1 MFLNRYPFIM
11 KVMVRTHPNYDTFRQ
26 IILEYI
32 RGKKYEPLGEK
43 ELFKKLS
50 ISLKFQALC
59 RMILEDLVQEG
70 IIKISKKKF
79 SLHGPPREL
88 MTGTIRVHVKG
99 FGFVV
104 PDHKIKYPQDIFI
117 PKHLTDS
124 AVDGDR
130 VEVEVNGASTSEK
143 GPEGKVIAV
152 LERGRTHIGATIHH
166 LAPAKG
172 GKAMAYAYSP
182 LLGNSKLIAVIPK
195 KKTVIGD
202 RVIIKVRNWGSEKEA
217 PEGEISH
224 FLGHISDP
232 SCDIKCAIEEFD
244 LRSVFPPEAIEQTLD
259 WGREVPKA
267 ELKKREDLTTLTTMT
282 IDPETAKDFDD
293 ALSISKD
300 KKGIYHLGVHIADV
314 AHYVSVGSPLDL
326 EAVQRGN
333 STYFPG
339 YCLPMLPHELSDHLC
354 SLQPDVIRLT
364 VSVLA
369 DFDKDGTMLSY
380 KIVRSFIKSAK
391 RFSYEE
397 AKQVLDGELKS
408 PHLDALKLMVELC
421 MLLKNK
427 RHERGSIDF
436 ALPELVIIV
445 DEKGQPHKTKRVEY
459 DITHQLVE
467 EFMLK
472 ANEIVAKHLADK
484 GKPVVFRVHEAP
496 DKEDFDDF
504 YAMARSL
511 GFTLPAAP
519 SQRDIQELFEKAK
532 KTPFAQQLAVG
543 FIRSMNL
550 ALYSPENIG
559 HYGLALEY
567 YCHFTSPIRRY
578 TDLVIQRLLF
588 DQEGK
593 DLQIDKIAEIASER
607 ERISF
612 RAESSVKLLKKLR
625 LMEHWM
631 KEEPL
636 EVYEALIT
644 RIKPFGLFFDIN
656 HLMLEGFLHIS
667 ELDNDYFVYNEPQNV
682 LIGRSSGKVYRAG
695 DTIKV
700 RPTAID
706 LVLLE
711 SRWELDLPK
720 KQRRRSK

>member
-1 MFLNRYPFIM
+1 
-11 KVMVRTHPNYDTFRQ
+11 MVKNHPNYDTFKQ
-26 IILEYI
+26 VILEYI
-32 RGKKYEPLGEK
+32 RGKKYLPLTEK

-50 ISLKFQALC
+50 ISPKFQALC
-59 RMILEDLVQEG
+59 RMILEDLQQEG
-70 IIKISKKKF
+70 VLKLSKKKF
-79 SLHGPPREL
+79 VLHGPPREL
-88 MTGTIRVHVKG
+88 MTGTIRVHAKG
-99 FGFVV
+99 FGFVI
-104 PDHKIKYPQDIFI
+104 PDHRIQYPQDIFI
-117 PKHLTDS
+117 PKHLTES

-130 VEVEVNGASTSEK
+130 VEVEVNATSTSDK

-166 LAPAKG
+166 IAAVKG
-172 GKAMAYAYSP
+172 TQRIAYAYSP
-182 LLGNSKLIAVIPK
+182 LLGSSKLIAVTPK

-202 RVIIKVRNWGSEKEA
+202 RVIIKVQSWGHDKEA

-232 SCDIKCAIEEFD
+232 SCDIQCAIEEFD
-244 LRSVFPPEAIEQTLD
+244 LHSVFPPEALDQTAD
-259 WGREVPKA
+259 WGREVQKS
-267 ELKKREDLTTLTTMT
+267 ELKKREDLTGITTMT

-314 AHYVSVGSPLDL
+314 AHYVPVDSPLDL
-326 EAVQRGN
+326 EAVVRGN

-369 DFDKDGTMLSY
+369 DFDKEGNMLGYRITRSY
-380 KIVRSFIKSAK
+380 IKSAK

-397 AKQVLDGELKS
+397 AKEVLDGELKS
-408 PHLDALKLMVELC
+408 PHLNELKLMVELC
-421 MLLKNK
+421 HLLKKK
-427 RHERGSIDF
+427 RHDRGSIDF

-472 ANEIVAKHLADK
+472 ANEIVAKHLSDK

-496 DKEDFDDF
+496 EKEDFEDF
-504 YAMARSL
+504 YALARSL
-511 GFTLPAAP
+511 GFSLPASP
-519 SQRDIQELFEKAK
+519 EQRDIQELFEKAQ
-532 KTPFAQQLAVG
+532 KTPFAQQLAVA

-550 ALYSPENIG
+550 AIYSSENVG

-567 YCHFTSPIRRY
+567 YTHFTSPIRRY

-593 DLQIDKIAEIASER
+593 DLQADKIAERCSER

-625 LMEHWM
+625 LMDHWM

-644 RIKPFGLFFDIN
+644 RIKPFGFFFELS

-667 ELDNDYFVYNEPQNV
+667 ELDNDYFVYNEAQNI
-682 LIGRSSGKVYRAG
+682 LIGRTAGKTYRAG

-700 RPTAID
+700 RPSAID

-711 SRWELDLPK
+711 SKWELDLPK
-720 KQRRRSK
+720 KQRRRAK

>member
-1 MFLNRYPFIM
+1 MA
-11 KVMVRTHPNYDTFRQ
+11 KTHPNYDTFKQ

-32 RGKKYEPLGEK
+32 RGKKYEPLSEK
-43 ELFKKLS
+43 ALFQRLS
-50 ISLKFQALC
+50 ISPKFQALC
-59 RMILEDLVQEG
+59 RMILEELMEKGVIELSQ
-70 IIKISKKKF
+70 KKF
-79 SLHGPPREL
+79 VLRGLPQEL

-104 PDHKIKYPQDIFI
+104 PDHRAQYPQDIFI
-117 PKHLTDS
+117 PKHLTDG

-130 VEVEVNGASTSEK
+130 VEVEVNDIVSAK
-143 GPEGKVIAV
+143 GPEGKVLSV

-166 LAPAKG
+166 LTHEGPKPV
-172 GKAMAYAYSP
+172 AYAYSP
-182 LLGNSKLIAVIPK
+182 LLGSSKLIALTPK
-195 KKTVIGD
+195 KNTVIGD
-202 RVIIKVRNWGSEKEA
+202 RVIIQVRKWGDEQEG

-232 SCDIKCAIEEFD
+232 SCDIQCAIEEFD
-244 LRSVFPPEAIEQTLD
+244 LRSVFPPEAIEQTSD
-259 WGREVPKA
+259 WGREVSKA
-267 ELKKREDLTTLTTMT
+267 ELKKREDLTTLTTVT

-300 KKGIYHLGVHIADV
+300 KKGYHLGVHIADV
-314 AHYVSVGSPLDL
+314 AHYVPVGTPLDL
-326 EAVQRGN
+326 EAQQRGN

-369 DFDKDGTMLSY
+369 DFDKDGTMTGY

-397 AKQVLDGELKS
+397 AKQVLDGEIKS

-421 MLLKNK
+421 NLLKQK

-472 ANEIVAKHLADK
+472 ANETVAKHLSDK
-484 GKPVVFRVHEAP
+484 GKPVVFRIHEAP

-504 YAMARSL
+504 YAMARSM
-511 GFTLPAAP
+511 GFSLPAAP
-519 SQRDIQELFEKAK
+519 TQKNIQELFEKAK

-550 ALYSPENIG
+550 ALYSPGNIG

-593 DLQIDKIAEIASER
+593 DLEIDKIAELCSER

-612 RAESSVKLLKKLR
+612 RAESSVKILKKLR
-625 LMEHWM
+625 LMDRWM
-631 KEEPL
+631 KEEPS
-636 EVYEALIT
+636 EVYDAIVT
-644 RIKPFGLFFDIN
+644 RIKPFGLFFEIT

-667 ELDNDYFVYNEPQNV
+667 ELENDYFVYNASENTLV
-682 LIGRSSGKVYRAG
+682 GRSSGKTHRTG
-695 DTIKV
+695 ETLKV

-720 KQRRRSK
+720 KQRRRSKS

>member
-1 MFLNRYPFIM
+1 MG
-11 KVMVRTHPNYDTFRQ
+11 VMTKSHPSYETFKQ

-32 RGKKYEPLGEK
+32 RGKKYIPLGEK
-43 ELFKKLS
+43 DLFKKLS
-50 ISLKFQALC
+50 ISSKFLALC
-59 RMILEDLVQEG
+59 RMILDDLMKEG
-70 IIKISKKKF
+70 VLELSQKKIVMR
-79 SLHGPPREL
+79 GPPREL

-104 PDHKIKYPQDIFI
+104 ADHPAQYPQDIFI

-143 GPEGKVIAV
+143 GPEGKVVAV

-166 LAPAKG
+166 LETGLKAK
-172 GKAMAYAYSP
+172 AYAYSP
-182 LLGNSKLIAVIPK
+182 LLGNSKFIAVTPK
-195 KKTVIGD
+195 SKTKIGD
-202 RVIIKVRNWGSEKEA
+202 RVIIQVRNWGSEKEA
-217 PEGEISH
+217 PEGDITH

-244 LRSVFPPEAIEQTLD
+244 LRSVFPPEAIEQTAD

-267 ELKKREDLTTLTTMT
+267 ELKNREDLTILTTMT

-293 ALSISKD
+293 ALSLSKD
-300 KKGIYHLGVHIADV
+300 KKGYHLGVHIADV
-314 AHYVSVGSPLDL
+314 AHYVPAGSPLDL
-326 EAVQRGN
+326 EAIQRGN

-339 YCLPMLPHELSDHLC
+339 YCLPMLPHELSDNLC

-369 DFDKDGTMLSY
+369 DFDKDGTMTGY
-380 KIVRSFIKSAK
+380 RIVRSFIKSAK

-408 PHLDALKLMVELC
+408 PHLDTLKLMVELC
-421 MLLKNK
+421 HLLKNK

-472 ANEIVAKHLADK
+472 ANETVAKHLTDK
-484 GKPVVFRVHEAP
+484 GKPVVYRIHEAP
-496 DKEDFDDF
+496 DKDDFDDF
-504 YAMARSL
+504 YAMARSM
-511 GFTLPAAP
+511 GFTLPNAP
-519 SQRDIQELFEKAK
+519 SQRDIQALFEKAQ
-532 KTPFAQQLAVG
+532 KTPYAQQLAVG

-550 ALYSPENIG
+550 ALYSPNNIG

-593 DLQIDKIAEIASER
+593 DLEIEKIAEICSER

-612 RAESSVKLLKKLR
+612 RAESSVKILKKLR
-625 LMEHWM
+625 LMDHWM
-631 KEEPL
+631 KEDPT
-636 EVYEALIT
+636 EVYDAIIT

-667 ELDNDYFVYNEPQNV
+667 ELENDYFVYNESLNTLV
-682 LIGRSSGKVYRAG
+682 GRSSGKVHRTG

-706 LVLLE
+706 LILLE
-711 SRWELDLPK
+711 SSWELAVPK
-720 KQRRRSK
+720 KQRRRPK

>member
-1 MFLNRYPFIM
+1 
-11 KVMVRTHPNYDTFRQ
+11 MVKSHPNYDTFKQ

-43 ELFKKLS
+43 ALFQKLS
-50 ISLKFQALC
+50 ISPKFQALC
-59 RMILEDLVQEG
+59 RRILEELVEEG
-70 IIKISKKKF
+70 IIKLSQKKF
-79 SLHGPPREL
+79 FLRGPPREL

-104 PDHKIKYPQDIFI
+104 PDHPAQYPQDIFI
-117 PKHLTDS
+117 PKHLTDG
-124 AVDGDR
+124 AVDSDR
-130 VEVEVNGASTSEK
+130 VEVEVNLESTSGK

-166 LAPAKG
+166 LTREGPKT
-172 GKAMAYAYSP
+172 MAYAYSP
-182 LLGNSKLIAVIPK
+182 LLGSSKLIAVTPK

-202 RVIIKVRNWGSEKEA
+202 RIIIHVRKWGDEREG

-232 SCDIKCAIEEFD
+232 SCDIQCAIEEFD
-244 LRSVFPPEAIEQTLD
+244 LRSVFPPEALEQTSD
-259 WGREVPKA
+259 WGREVPKS

-282 IDPETAKDFDD
+282 IDPETAKDYDD

-300 KKGIYHLGVHIADV
+300 KKGNYRLGVHIADV
-314 AHYVSVGSPLDL
+314 AHYVPVGTSLDL
-326 EAVQRGN
+326 EAQQRGN

-339 YCLPMLPHELSDHLC
+339 YCLPMLPHQLSDHLC
-354 SLQPDVIRLT
+354 SLQPNVIRLT

-369 DFDKDGTMLSY
+369 DFDKEGTMINY

-421 MLLKNK
+421 HLLKNK

-472 ANEIVAKHLADK
+472 ANETVAKHLSDK

-504 YAMARSL
+504 YAMARSM
-511 GFTLPAAP
+511 GFSLPASP
-519 SQRDIQELFEKAK
+519 TQKDIQELFEKAK
-532 KTPFAQQLAVG
+532 KTPFGAQLAVG

-593 DLQIDKIAEIASER
+593 ALEIDKIAELCSER

-612 RAESSVKLLKKLR
+612 RAESSVKILKKLR
-625 LMEHWM
+625 LMDHWM
-631 KEEPL
+631 KEEPS
-636 EVYEALIT
+636 EVYEAVVT
-644 RIKPFGLFFDIN
+644 RIKPFGLFFDIS

-667 ELDNDYFVYNEPQNV
+667 ELENDYFIFNASENA
-682 LIGRSSGKVYRAG
+682 LIGRSSGKAHRTG
-695 DTIKV
+695 ETIKV

-711 SRWELDLPK
+711 SRWELDIPK
-720 KQRRRSK
+720 KQRRRKS

>member
-1 MFLNRYPFIM
+1 M
-11 KVMVRTHPNYDTFRQ
+11 KKSHPNYETFKQ

-32 RGKKYEPLGEK
+32 RGKKYLPLSEK
-43 ELFKKLS
+43 DLLKKLS
-50 ISLKFQALC
+50 IPPKFLALC
-59 RMILEDLVQEG
+59 RMILDDLAKEGVLELVQ
-70 IIKISKKKF
+70 KKYVMR
-79 SLHGPPREL
+79 GPPREL
-88 MTGTIRVHVKG
+88 MTGTIRVHIKG

-104 PDHKIKYPQDIFI
+104 PDHPAQYPQDIFI
-117 PKHLTDS
+117 PKHLTES

-130 VEVEVNGASTSEK
+130 VEVEVNGTSTSEK

-166 LAPAKG
+166 LGPGVKP
-172 GKAMAYAYSP
+172 KAYAYSP
-182 LLGNSKLIAVIPK
+182 LLGNSKFIAVTS
-195 KKTVIGD
+195 KTKTKIGD
-202 RVIIKVRNWGSEKEA
+202 RVIINVRNWGNEKEG

-232 SCDIKCAIEEFD
+232 SCDIQCAIEEFD
-244 LRSVFPPEAIEQTLD
+244 LRSVFPPEVLEQTAEL
-259 WGREVPKA
+259 GREVPKA
-267 ELKKREDLTTLTTMT
+267 ELKNREDLTILTTMT

-293 ALSISKD
+293 ALSLSKD
-300 KKGIYHLGVHIADV
+300 KKGYHLGVHIADV
-314 AHYVSVGSPLDL
+314 AHYVSEGSPLDL
-326 EAVQRGN
+326 EAIQRGN

-354 SLQPDVIRLT
+354 SLQPNVIRLT

-369 DFDKDGTMLSY
+369 DFDNNGTMIGY
-380 KIVRSFIKSAK
+380 RIVRSFIKSAK

-397 AKQVLDGELKS
+397 AKQALDGELQS
-408 PHLDALKLMVELC
+408 PHLDTLKLMVELC
-421 MLLKNK
+421 HLLKNK

-472 ANEIVAKHLADK
+472 ANETVAKHLSDK
-484 GKPVVFRVHEAP
+484 GKSVVFRVHEAP
-496 DKEDFDDF
+496 DTEDFDDF
-504 YAMARSL
+504 YAMARSM
-511 GFTLPAAP
+511 GFTLPSSP
-519 SQRDIQELFEKAK
+519 TQRDIQALFEKAQ

-550 ALYSPENIG
+550 ALYSPKNIG

-593 DLQIDKIAEIASER
+593 DLDIEKIAEICSEQ

-612 RAESSVKLLKKLR
+612 RAESSVKTLKKLR
-625 LMEHWM
+625 LMDHWM
-631 KEEPL
+631 KEEPN
-636 EVYEALIT
+636 EIYDAIIT
-644 RIKPFGLFFDIN
+644 RIKPFGLFFEIS

-667 ELDNDYFVYNEPQNV
+667 ELENDYFVFNEPQNALV
-682 LIGRSSGKVYRAG
+682 GRTSGKIYSTG
-695 DTIKV
+695 DPIKV

-711 SRWELDLPK
+711 SRWELAVPK
-720 KQRRRSK
+720 KKRRRSK

>member
-1 MFLNRYPFIM
+1 MS
-11 KVMVRTHPNYDTFRQ
+11 KTHPNYENFKQ
-26 IILEYI
+26 IILEYV
-32 RGKKYEPLGEK
+32 RGKKYTPLTEK
-43 ELFKKLS
+43 ELFKKLT
-50 ISLKFQALC
+50 ISPKFLALC
-59 RMILEDLVQEG
+59 RMILEDLVKEG
-70 IIKISKKKF
+70 ILELTQKKYMRR
-79 SLHGPPREL
+79 GPPRDL
-88 MTGTIRVHVKG
+88 MTGTIRVHAKG

-104 PDHKIKYPQDIFI
+104 PDHKAGYPQDIFI
-117 PKHLTDS
+117 PKHLTDG

-130 VEVEVNGASTSEK
+130 VEVEVNAIVSEK

-152 LERGRTHIGATIHH
+152 LERGRTHVGATIHH
-166 LAPAKG
+166 LGPGLKG
-172 GKAMAYAYSP
+172 KAYAYSP
-182 LLGNSKLIAVIPK
+182 LLGSSKFIAVIPK
-195 KKTVIGD
+195 PKTKVGD
-202 RVIIKVRNWGSEKEA
+202 RVIIKIRSWGSEKEE
-217 PEGEISH
+217 PQGEISH

-232 SCDIKCAIEEFD
+232 SCDIQCAIEEFD
-244 LRSVFPPEAIEQTLD
+244 LRSVFPPEALEQTAQ
-259 WGREVPKA
+259 WGREVPKS
-267 ELKKREDLTTLTTMT
+267 ELKNREDLTTLTTMT

-300 KKGIYHLGVHIADV
+300 KKGYHLGVHIADV
-314 AHYVSVGSPLDL
+314 AHYVPVGTPLDL
-326 EAVQRGN
+326 EAIQRGN

-339 YCLPMLPHELSDHLC
+339 YCLPMLPHELSDNLC
-354 SLQPDVIRLT
+354 SLQPNVIRLT

-369 DFDKDGTMLSY
+369 DFDKNGTVTSY
-380 KIVRSFIKSAK
+380 RITRSFIKSAK

-397 AKQVLDGELKS
+397 AKQVLDGEIKS

-421 MLLKNK
+421 NLLKEK

-472 ANEIVAKHLADK
+472 ANELVATHLTEK

-504 YAMARSL
+504 YAMARSM
-511 GFTLPAAP
+511 GFTLPSSP
-519 SQRDIQELFEKAK
+519 TQKDIQALFEKAQ
-532 KTPFAQQLAVG
+532 KTPYASQLAVG

-550 ALYSPENIG
+550 ALYSSANIG

-593 DLQIDKIAEIASER
+593 DLEVDKIAEIASER

-612 RAESSVKLLKKLR
+612 RAESSVKTLKKLR
-625 LMEHWM
+625 LMDHWM
-631 KEEPL
+631 KEEPT
-636 EVYEALIT
+636 EVYDAIIT

-667 ELDNDYFVYNEPQNV
+667 ELENDYFVFNESQNTLV
-682 LIGRSSGKVYRAG
+682 GRTSGKTHRTG
-695 DTIKV
+695 DPIKV
-700 RPTAID
+700 RPTTID

-711 SRWELDLPK
+711 SNWELAIPK
-720 KQRRRSK
+720 KQRRRRQ